1 MKSAD
6 RIRDRL
12 PTRGRGEAVS
22 SSLNLPIDI
31 PSMVS
36 YSSRLVRRLPFEA
49 TSLVRRTRLLDILAR
64 ALL

>member
-6 RIRDRL
+6 PIQDR
-12 PTRGRGEAVS
+12 
-22 SSLNLPIDI
+22 SLTLGSRVAAASFLTQLIDI

-36 YSSRLVRRLPFEA
+36 YSSSLVRRLPLEA
-49 TSLVRRTRLLDILAR
+49 TSLVRRTRLLDILVR